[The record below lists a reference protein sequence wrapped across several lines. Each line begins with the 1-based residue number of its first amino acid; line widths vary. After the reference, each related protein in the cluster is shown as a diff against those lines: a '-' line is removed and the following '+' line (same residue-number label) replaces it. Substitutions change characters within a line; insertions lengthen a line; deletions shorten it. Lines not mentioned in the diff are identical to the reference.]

1 MAGSRGTYADG
12 PQPYHGGDPNRDIS
26 TILAAV
32 DRIMADLYGGQN
44 VVLSGFALSIV
55 SGMQIQVGAGVCYA
69 SGIFA
74 VTAPQTLNI
83 TTTST
88 TPRYTLIRVTVT
100 PNNPN
105 GTDGTTGNSL
115 LADTNV
121 VDVLDGTAA
130 STPGKPTLGSAYQVQ
145 VGSLLLPAN
154 TTALTS
160 GMLNT
165 LDCAPNSLY
174 DPSPLSTANSHR
186 AASYGAGTTI
196 HGVVATAPGA
206 AGAGKLL
213 VGDSTYGAAGAALA
227 VIDSGGTARNIA
239 APGNATPFY
248 VATLDASGRAPD
260 SVLLQGQAPAA
271 FDSAG
276 SAGAV
281 QANLNGHAGAS
292 PKTATGVHN
301 LILDCGSVAAQTV
314 GNQGFYDFTVSL
326 NYAQPDTNYRARADW
341 VVAAP
346 FTVGYGGT
354 TQIFGKSTTS
364 FRVRV
369 TQNSGASQ
377 SIGLDWQIM
386 R

>member
-1 MAGSRGTYADG
+1 MAGNRGTYADG

-32 DRIMADLYGGQN
+32 DRIVSDLYGGQN

-83 TTTST
+83 ATTSAN
-88 TPRYTLIRVTVT
+88 PRYTLIRVTVT

-105 GTDGTTGNSL
+105 GTDLSTGNNL

-121 VDVLDGTAA
+121 VDYLDGTAA

-206 AGAGKLL
+206 LGAGRLL
-213 VGDSTYGAAGAALA
+213 VGDSTHGATGAALT
-227 VIDSGGTARNIA
+227 VIDAAGIARNIA
-239 APGNATPFY
+239 QPGTNPAFY
-248 VATLDASGRAPD
+248 VAGYDSSGRVAD
-260 SVLLQGQAPAA
+260 SELLQGQDAAA

-276 SAGAV
+276 SANAV
-281 QANLNGHAGAS
+281 QANLNGHAGSS
-292 PKTATGVHN
+292 PKTTAGVHN
-301 LILDCGSVAAQTV
+301 FNYDCGVFTPSATDTTVNFNFAWPVAPTAVWV
-314 GNQGFYDFTVSL
+314 GCAWGAPAPGGFPTGFCK
-326 NYAQPDTNYRARADW
+326 
-341 VVAAP
+341 
-346 FTVGYGGT
+346 GT
-354 TQIFGKSTTS
+354 PGTTS
-364 FRVRV
+364 FVAHVSTTGVPYMWIAVR
-369 TQNSGASQ
+369 
-377 SIGLDWQIM
+377 
-386 R
+386 